1 MLKNAPFLISK
12 KNVLPETKQEVFGS
26 AAEEETSWKKQ
37 VGKWRYNEG
46 DMRGMTK

>member
-26 AAEEETSWKKQ
+26 AAEEETSWKKS
-37 VGKWRYNEG
+37 KWGNG
-46 DMRGMTK
+46 GTMRAI